1 MSLSTIIINI
11 AVSTIGLYIAYRIG
25 HRRGHRA
32 GFGLAVHL
40 YKNSPEV
47 VALAKCLFHQ
57 LHNKEK

>member
-1 MSLSTIIINI
+1 MSLSTILITLS
-11 AVSTIGLYIAYRIG
+11 VSTIGLYLAYRIG
-25 HRRGHRA
+25 HKCGHSE
-32 GFGLAVHL
+32 GFRLAVHL

>member
-1 MSLSTIIINI
+1 MSLSTILINI
-11 AVSTIGLYIAYRIG
+11 SVSTIGLYIAYRIG
-25 HRRGHRA
+25 YKRGHFS

-47 VALAKCLFHQ
+47 VALAKCLSHH